1 VFFFNL
7 ASRLALESRVR
18 THYPCKSVRFKQLI
32 RDPLSVGIV
41 HSRSTLQR
49 QLRRQ
54 ILKNSRYKLWQ
65 KKTTVNF
72 MSEICPWLSITLHY
86 SVCKWQWNSALRL
99 LLPTPLCTKIVNGTQ
114 NWGHPTLMVLN
125 SDWLS
130 LGCLSSIIAWDMT
143 FSLIFRFSHLLKY
156 SGFFFLWGGSSGTPV

>member
-1 VFFFNL
+1 
-7 ASRLALESRVR
+7 
-18 THYPCKSVRFKQLI
+18 
-32 RDPLSVGIV
+32 
-41 HSRSTLQR
+41 
-49 QLRRQ
+49 
-54 ILKNSRYKLWQ
+54 
-65 KKTTVNF
+65 

-130 LGCLSSIIAWDMT
+130 LGCLFSIIAWDMT

-156 SGFFFLWGGSSGTPV
+156 SGFFFSEEAVLGHLYNTNFEKYLPDIFTFIPYGENIILLRVKRGKKCLSNYTYNFCTLPIYFLSFSFRKRTQ